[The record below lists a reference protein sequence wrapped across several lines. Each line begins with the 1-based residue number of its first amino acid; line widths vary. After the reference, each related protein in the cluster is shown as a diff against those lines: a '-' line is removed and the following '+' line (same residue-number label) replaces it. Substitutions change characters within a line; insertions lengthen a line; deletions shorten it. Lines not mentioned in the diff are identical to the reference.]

1 MSCVLELEPVTV
13 PDVSKGPK
21 VVCRI
26 DPREDPRWKRF
37 LEKHAR
43 ASVFHSAEWLESLW
57 RTYDY
62 EPVAYTTSSD
72 DGELASAIVLCR
84 VESRLTGRRLVSL
97 PFSDHCDALVNNS
110 EDLQLLAATLEDE
123 CRVGKWRYIE
133 MRPLEPLDIVT
144 PLSHCVWN
152 YSFHQLDLQPDLDT
166 LLHSFHKSSTQRKIR
181 RAEREGL
188 TYREGSTD
196 LLDSFYRLLT
206 LTRRRHKIPPQPKKW
221 FQNLIECFGE
231 ALRIRLACKNGR
243 AIAGMLTI
251 RYKDTLVYKYGCS
264 DTRFKS
270 LGGTHLLFWKAI
282 QEAKNAG
289 LRTFD
294 LGRTDAGQTGL
305 VTFKNRWGT
314 TRSVLTYSRFMDG
327 TGSAQFFEPS
337 LARWKVQTAKEIFG
351 HLHPVLLSTIGHVL
365 YRHVG

>member
-1 MSCVLELEPVTV
+1 M
-13 PDVSKGPK
+13 
-21 VVCRI
+21 
-26 DPREDPRWKRF
+26 
-37 LEKHAR
+37 
-43 ASVFHSAEWLESLW
+43 
-57 RTYDY
+57 
-62 EPVAYTTSSD
+62 
-72 DGELASAIVLCR
+72 
-84 VESRLTGRRLVSL
+84 
-97 PFSDHCDALVNNS
+97 NNN
-110 EDLQLLAATLEDE
+110 EDLQLLAAALEDE
-123 CRVGKWRYIE
+123 CHAGKWRYIE

-144 PLSHCVWN
+144 PLSHCVWS

-294 LGRTDAGQTGL
+294 RPHRCRPNRPGDVQESVGHYPERLDVFKVHGR
-305 VTFKNRWGT
+305 NRFSPVFRTLPGT
-314 TRSVLTYSRFMDG
+314 LEGTNRKGDIRTLASCPALDDWPCSLPPRRM
-327 TGSAQFFEPS
+327 TGSIAFSISLFTTHADKPQEP
-337 LARWKVQTAKEIFG
+337 
-351 HLHPVLLSTIGHVL
+351 
-365 YRHVG
+365 VG